1 VANKLFERDGGPS
14 VTYLIRIAI
23 GLLGGTGTVAAYHE
37 TRDPIFTAIVAFIVI
52 IAFVAAYFAYR

>member
-1 VANKLFERDGGPS
+1 M
-14 VTYLIRIAI
+14 TYLVRVAIA
-23 GLLGGTGTVAAYHE
+23 LLGGTGTVAAYHE

>member
-1 VANKLFERDGGPS
+1 

-37 TRDPIFTAIVAFIVI
+37 TRDPIFTAMVAIVVI
-52 IAFVAAYFAYR
+52 IAFVAAYLAYR